1 MFMKKFYIA
10 LVLLFSFL
18 SSQYIFAFD
27 NQTKVNYTKTL
38 KKKERVK
45 TERVKG
51 HYRKNGKYVDPYYRS
66 KKTKK

>member
-1 MFMKKFYIA
+1 MKKLYLIV
-10 LVLLFSFL
+10 VLLFSVL

-27 NQTKVNYTKTL
+27 KQLKVTYTKTI
-38 KKKERVK
+38 KKNNRIK

-51 HYRKNGKYVDPYYRS
+51 HYRKNGKYINQYYRS

>member
-1 MFMKKFYIA
+1 MKKLYLI

-27 NQTKVNYTKTL
+27 KQSEVIYTKTF
-38 KKKERVK
+38 KKNERVK

>member
-27 NQTKVNYTKTL
+27 NQTKVNYTKTF
-38 KKKERVK
+38 KKNERVK

>member
-1 MFMKKFYIA
+1 MKKFYVA

-18 SSQYIFAFD
+18 ASQYTFAFD
-27 NQTKVNYTKTL
+27 KQSKVTYTKTF
-38 KKKERVK
+38 KKNNRIK

-51 HYRKNGKYVDPYYRS
+51 HYRKNGKYVNPYYRS